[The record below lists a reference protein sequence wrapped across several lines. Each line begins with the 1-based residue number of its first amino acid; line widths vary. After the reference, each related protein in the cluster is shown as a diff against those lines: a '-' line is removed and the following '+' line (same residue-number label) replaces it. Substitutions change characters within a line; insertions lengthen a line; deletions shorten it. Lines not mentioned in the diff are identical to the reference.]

1 MISGQTISAEPVEDG
16 FFSVQNSVEAMQNM
30 ETVETAAETNAAEI
44 DADLFRPD
52 LSAKFT
58 RLKKSMRK
66 RSVSIF

>member
-16 FFSVQNSVEAMQNM
+16 FSFAQNAVETVQNT
-30 ETVETAAETNAAEI
+30 ETINAVAETDAAAI

-52 LSAKFT
+52 LNVKFA